1 MFSPIPEKKKN
12 IKTNATDVADVVVKL
27 SHQERCNYT
36 LPAFKPFYPATSDFT
51 GLLGGRKLKVAENSK
66 DCFKNLQAMWK
77 KNVADAR
84 TPVDEVL
91 SSGKGDFGI
100 EKLDLPRYCVGYNDR
115 WRELVIVVRGT
126 SEFGDMLTDMVCFAM
141 PSACGR
147 GFCHGQMQISAIIIT
162 MSIYKVLK
170 EQMATGNYDR
180 ITCVGHSLGKYHE
193 PS

>member
-1 MFSPIPEKKKN
+1 M
-12 IKTNATDVADVVVKL
+12 VL
-27 SHQERCNYT
+27 
-36 LPAFKPFYPATSDFT
+36 
-51 GLLGGRKLKVAENSK
+51 
-66 DCFKNLQAMWK
+66 
-77 KNVADAR
+77 

-100 EKLDLPRYCVGYNDR
+100 EKVDLPRYCVGSNDR
-115 WRELVIVVRGT
+115 WRELVVVVRGT
-126 SEFGDMLTDMVCFAM
+126 AEFGDMLTDMVCFAM

-147 GFCHGQMQISAIIIT
+147 GFCHGQMQISAIIIA